1 MNSTPG
7 EGYVIPWR
15 TVYNSSSLSTP
26 CRMVYDASART
37 SSGHSLN
44 STLAKGQNRLARLVD
59 LFIRFRRG
67 KVAVTADINSERLN
81 NWANKHIFNL
91 SVGLGQ

>member
-1 MNSTPG
+1 MDSTPG

-15 TVYNSSSLSTP
+15 TVYNTGSLSTP

-37 SSGHSLN
+37 SCGHSLN

-59 LFIRFRRG
+59 LFIRF
-67 KVAVTADINSERLN
+67 ERV
-81 NWANKHIFNL
+81 K
-91 SVGLGQ
+91 